1 MTTKKWYAIAN
12 AVVIFGII
20 LSGFTRNQGDRIS
33 NVGINYPNLFSPAG
47 YAFSI
52 WFLIYVCL
60 GIFAI
65 HQIRVAWGKVKNEET
80 LLKIGP
86 FLLLALLSNEAW
98 SYVWFKEMISLSPL
112 FLGLSF
118 VFLFTAVMRL
128 KMQVTSASE
137 NIRKYTWFTL
147 SIFSGWMMAAF
158 TVGLSTYLAYLGLG
172 QSSMEAQI
180 NWAIVILVV
189 VSVLYYTVF
198 RLRKM
203 FAFAMVGVW
212 TLMAISVE
220 HWGKIPMLQFTALI
234 LALILLLVCVSQ
246 WEETKKWMKK

>member
-65 HQIRVAWGKVKNEET
+65 HQIRVAWGKVKNEDT

-86 FLLLALLSNEAW
+86 FLILALLCNEAW
-98 SYVWFKEMISLSPL
+98 SYVWFKEIIELSPL

-118 VFLFTAVMRL
+118 AFLFTIVMRL
-128 KMQVTSASE
+128 KMQIIDVSE
-137 NIRKYTWFTL
+137 NIRKYTWFTI

-158 TVGLSTYLAYLGLG
+158 TVGLSTYLAYLGLV
-172 QSSMEAQI
+172 QESMQAQI
-180 NWAIVILVV
+180 NWTVVILVV

-198 RLRKM
+198 RLRNM
-203 FAFAMVGVW
+203 FAYAMVGVW
-212 TLMAISVE
+212 TLIAISVD
-220 HWGKIPMLQFTALI
+220 HWGKIPLLQWTALI
-234 LALILLLVCVSQ
+234 LAIILLIVCTAQ
-246 WEETKKWMKK
+246 WENRKKWLGR